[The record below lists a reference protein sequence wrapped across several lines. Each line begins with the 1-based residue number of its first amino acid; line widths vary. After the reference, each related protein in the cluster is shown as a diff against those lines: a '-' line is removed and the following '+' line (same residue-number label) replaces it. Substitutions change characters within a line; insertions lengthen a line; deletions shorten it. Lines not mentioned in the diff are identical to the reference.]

1 MAWNVLFQGLR
12 PHLCLYNEWN
22 KVLKRL
28 FKCLLSLQIA
38 WTHKFLESK
47 CIKPTANVPK
57 EEAGALVEVQSPL
70 CLWHFIFS
78 PSWSPALRCHTTTTF
93 FLRGRSERNLET
105 KERTVSSHWA
115 RSRGGEEKSLK
126 QTRQGKKKAQPR
138 FFFHVKK
145 EGGSGFFFFTCRGIV
160 LVSSLVFRLFSR
172 LYSASQ
178 PPFPAS
184 PGTSACTRAARCRQR
199 VRWANL
205 IPLAEKLYV
214 STSVSRVRR
223 TYF

>member
-138 FFFHVKK
+138 FFFMWRKK
-145 EGGSGFFFFTCRGIV
+145 GAAAFFFLLAEG
-160 LVSSLVFRLFSR
+160 SFSYHPSFFA
-172 LYSASQ
+172 YSADCTPRVSLLFQ
-178 PPFPAS
+178 RHRARARARARPDV
-184 PGTSACTRAARCRQR
+184 GSAC
-199 VRWANL
+199 
-205 IPLAEKLYV
+205 AEL
-214 STSVSRVRR
+214 TWFR
-223 TYF
+223 